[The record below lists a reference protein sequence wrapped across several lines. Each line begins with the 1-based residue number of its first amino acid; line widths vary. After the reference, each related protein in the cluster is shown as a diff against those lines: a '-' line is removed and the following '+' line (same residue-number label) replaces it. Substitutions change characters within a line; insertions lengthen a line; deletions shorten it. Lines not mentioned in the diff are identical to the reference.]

1 MELKIKPYRK
11 ISKGE
16 VFGKTK
22 YRGSKRKNV
31 YSKRFTSFF
40 LKKSVEMYS
49 ELEKK
54 SKIFRAKL
62 CTWKLLC

>member
-31 YSKRFTSFF
+31 YSKRVTSLF

-54 SKIFRAKL
+54 DF
-62 CTWKLLC
+62 